1 MPADDTAVMILLL
14 RGLADEERRRADRA
28 ATLAANYEARATAG
42 PEHLRTLRT
51 RMAELHRRMERRHR
65 TSAGLQ
71 EMHAVTTEAWLA
83 RGRAASRAGA
93 SQLRIRD
100 TVQPRIMD
108 TVAQAIGVPSATA
121 ALHGSRRLSVAASSS
136 DDLARTAYEL
146 ELAVGEGP
154 AGSAAGR
161 GELVSAGGGEMAQQ
175 WPLYGPAAVELG
187 VRSVLAMPLRQ
198 ETACLGSLVVYG
210 TEPVLDEEVVA
221 ATGRVTGAVTQAMLL
236 AGGSLFADADYEP
249 TVHQAVGM
257 VAARCHCGV
266 EDAED
271 LLRARAFAEERPVAE
286 IAQAVLRGEITLSLR
301 SVP

>member
-1 MPADDTAVMILLL
+1 MPADDAAVMVLLL

-28 ATLAANYEARATAG
+28 ATLAANYEARAAAG
-42 PEHLRTLRT
+42 PEHLSALRT
-51 RMAELHRRMERRHR
+51 RMAGLHRRMERRHR

-83 RGRAASRAGA
+83 RGQAQPRIGA
-93 SQLRIRD
+93 SQLRTTD

-136 DDLARTAYEL
+136 DDLARTAHEL

-161 GELVSAGGGEMAQQ
+161 GEPVSAGNGEMAQR

-210 TEPVLDEEVVA
+210 TGPVLDEEVVA
-221 ATGRVTGAVTQAMLL
+221 ATDRVTGAVTEAMLL

-249 TVHQAVGM
+249 MVHQAVGM
-257 VAARCHCGV
+257 VAARCRCGV

-286 IAQAVLRGEITLSLR
+286 IAQAVLRGEISLSLR
-301 SVP
+301 AVP